1 MDSLVYSLNA
11 TVPVFLVMIVGYI
24 LKRIGILG
32 EAFVKSANTFNFNV
46 TLPALLLQDLMSTD
60 FRNVFDWKYVVFCAV
75 VTVICF
81 TVIWAGAGLLIKNR
95 KLIGEFVQGSF
106 RGSAAVLGTAFVL
119 NIYGHTGMVPLMII
133 GSVPLYNIFSVIVLS
148 FESGENRNGRIK
160 NAILGIIKNP
170 IIISI
175 VLGMTLSLLKVD
187 FPKIIDTTVGNFAKM
202 ATPLA
207 LVCIGAAFEDKKA
220 IKLLNPTLVMS
231 VIKLIIQPAIFL
243 PIAVLMGFTGE
254 KLVALIIMLGAPTT
268 PSCFIMAKSMGY
280 DGVLSSGAVVLTT
293 IMSAFTIT
301 ACLFVVRT
309 LGFV

>member
-1 MDSLVYSLNA
+1 MDIKRLNDNQIRCA
-11 TVPVFLVMIVGYI
+11 LT
-24 LKRIGILG
+24 
-32 EAFVKSANTFNFNV
+32 EAEIEE
-46 TLPALLLQDLMSTD
+46 MG
-60 FRNVFDWKYVVFCAV
+60 FC
-75 VTVICF
+75 IDD
-81 TVIWAGAGLLIKNR
+81 
-95 KLIGEFVQGSF
+95 
-106 RGSAAVLGTAFVL
+106 
-119 NIYGHTGMVPLMII
+119 II
-133 GSVPLYNIFSVIVLS
+133 GNGEMTQKFMRVVLEKVEEQEAIDVELLSPMVRAELLPDHSMAITFGGITEEEKKGMFGKILEMMNQMAGKAEPAVGSECPECMGCADKTAEVFEQNLERSDEVEVFS
-148 FESGENRNGRIK
+148 
-160 NAILGIIKNP
+160 
-170 IIISI
+170 
-175 VLGMTLSLLKVD
+175 D
-187 FPKIIDTTVGNFAKM
+187 